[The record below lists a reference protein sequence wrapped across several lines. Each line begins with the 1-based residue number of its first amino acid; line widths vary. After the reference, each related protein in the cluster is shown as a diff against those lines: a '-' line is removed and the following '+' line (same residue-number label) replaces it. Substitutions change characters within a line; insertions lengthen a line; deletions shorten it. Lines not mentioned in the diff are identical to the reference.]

1 MVHEI
6 SHGANNR
13 KGSHIGLSRVR
24 TLSWCRYAH
33 QMGDGVSQ
41 APDER
46 KMIALPEV
54 IIHPQTLAFCPVR
67 HAVDGGSSEV
77 QPTARDTP
85 VP

>member
-1 MVHEI
+1 
-6 SHGANNR
+6 
-13 KGSHIGLSRVR
+13 
-24 TLSWCRYAH
+24 
-33 QMGDGVSQ
+33 MGDGVSQ

-54 IIHPQTLAFCPVR
+54 IIQSQTLAFCPVR

-77 QPTARDTP
+77 QPTARDTS